1 MTATSAF
8 IAARDF
14 LLAQR
19 SDYATAYAQFPFTES
34 KEFHWALDYFDVMT
48 RGQRAALVF
57 FEADFADAE
66 APCAAQ

>member
-1 MTATSAF
+1 MTATSAC

-14 LLAQR
+14 PLAQR
-19 SDYATAYAQFPFTES
+19 SDYTTAHAQFQFPES
-34 KEFHWALDYFDVMT
+34 KEFHRALDYFDVVP
-48 RGQRAALVF
+48 RGQRAAPEF